1 MFEFAW
7 PWIFVLLPLP
17 WVMRILLPTADSG
30 EPALKVS
37 FLGDLEGLTRRRA
50 RANLPG
56 WRQQA
61 PFVVL
66 WLLLLTAAARPEW
79 LGEPLPIAASGRD
92 LLVAV
97 DVSGSMDFPDM
108 QWQDEDVSR
117 LTLVKHLLGD
127 FLEGREGDRVGLILF
142 GSQAYLQAPLTFDR
156 RTVRTWLDEA
166 RIGIAGKNTAI
177 GDAIGLALKRL
188 RQRPAQSRVLVLVTD
203 GANNG
208 GEIDPLTAARLAAE
222 EGVKIYPIGIGAD
235 PEQTGSLGM
244 LGVNPSLD
252 LDEPALKA
260 IAEATGGRYFRARD
274 GKELQAVKETLDQL
288 EPVAQ
293 QPTQAR
299 PAQALYSGPLA
310 LALILSMLLVIQERW
325 PDNALQRLFNKISSK
340 GHFLQQHPEWRQRLK
355 RLRLRRR
362 R

>member
-7 PWIFVLLPLP
+7 PWLFALLPLP
-17 WVMRILLPTADSG
+17 WVMRLVLPAADSG

-37 FLGDLEGLTRRRA
+37 FLGDLEELARRKA
-50 RANLPG
+50 RPNLPSL
-56 WRQQA
+56 RQQI
-61 PFVVL
+61 PYVLL
-66 WLLLLTAAARPEW
+66 WLLLLIAAARPQW

-97 DVSGSMDFPDM
+97 DVSGSMDYPDM
-108 QWQDEDVSR
+108 HWHNEDITR
-117 LTLVKHLLGD
+117 LDSVKKLLGD
-127 FLEGREGDRVGLILF
+127 FLEHREGDRVGLILF

-156 RTVRTWLDEA
+156 HTVRTWLDEA

-177 GDAIGLALKRL
+177 GDAIGLAVKRL
-188 RQRPAQSRVLVLVTD
+188 RQRPAQSRVLILVTD

-208 GEIDPLTAARLAAE
+208 GQIDPLTAARLAAE
-222 EGVKIYPIGIGAD
+222 EGVRIYPIGVGSD
-235 PEQTGSLGM
+235 PQENTAKGLFSINP
-244 LGVNPSLD
+244 GVD
-252 LDEPALKA
+252 LDEPAMEE
-260 IAEATGGRYFRARD
+260 IAHITGGRYFRARD
-274 GKELQAVKETLDQL
+274 GNELSAIKDTLDQL

-299 PAQALYSGPLA
+299 PAQALYSWPLA
-310 LALILSMLLVIQERW
+310 GALLLSVLLVIRELW
-325 PDNALQRLFNKISSK
+325 PNHPLQRLLSK
-340 GHFLQQHPEWRQRLK
+340 EHFLPQNPDWRSRLK

>member
-7 PWIFVLLPLP
+7 PWIFALLPLP
-17 WVMRILLPTADSG
+17 WLMRLVLPAADSG
-30 EPALKVS
+30 EPSLKVS
-37 FLGDLEGLTRRRA
+37 FLSDLEGLARRRA
-50 RANLPG
+50 RANLPT

-61 PFVVL
+61 PFILL
-66 WLLLLTAAARPEW
+66 WLLLLTATARPQW

-108 QWQDEDVSR
+108 HWQGEEVSR
-117 LTLVKHLLGD
+117 LALVQHLLGD
-127 FLEGREGDRVGLILF
+127 FLEQRDGDRIGLILF

-156 RTVRTWLDEA
+156 RTVRVWLDEA

-235 PEQTGSLGM
+235 PEEAGTLGF

-252 LDEPALKA
+252 LDEPTLKA
-260 IAEATGGRYFRARD
+260 IAEVTGGRYFRARD
-274 GKELQAVKETLDQL
+274 AAELEAIKQTLDQL
-288 EPVAQ
+288 EPVNQ

-299 PAQALYSGPLA
+299 PAQALYNWPLA
-310 LALILSMLLVIQERW
+310 AALLMSLLLVIRERW
-325 PDNALQRLFNKISSK
+325 PDNPLQRFFTKE
-340 GHFLQQHPEWRQRLK
+340 HFLQQHPDWRQRLQ

>member
-7 PWIFVLLPLP
+7 PWVFALLPLP
-17 WVMRILLPTADSG
+17 WLMRLVLPPADSG

-37 FLGDLEGLTRRRA
+37 FLGDLEGLVGRRA
-50 RANLPG
+50 RANLPT

-61 PFVVL
+61 PFIL
-66 WLLLLTAAARPEW
+66 IWLLLLIAAARPQW

-108 QWQDEDVSR
+108 QWQNEEVSR
-117 LTLVKHLLGD
+117 LALVQHMLGD

-156 RTVRTWLDEA
+156 RTVRRWLDEA

-188 RQRPAQSRVLVLVTD
+188 RQRPAHSRVLILVTD

-208 GEIDPLTAARLAAE
+208 GEIDPLTAARLAAD

-235 PEQTGSLGM
+235 PEQSGSTGL

-252 LDEPALKA
+252 LDEPTLRD
-260 IAEATGGRYFRARD
+260 IAQVTGGRYFRAQD
-274 GKELQAVKETLDQL
+274 GEQLLAIKTTLDQL

-299 PAQALYSGPLA
+299 PALALYQWPLA
-310 LALILSMLLVIQERW
+310 VALLFSVLLVARVRW
-325 PDNALQRLFNKISSK
+325 PDNPLQRLFTQPL
-340 GHFLQQHPEWRQRLK
+340 FQPTQHTEWRQRLK

>member
-7 PWIFVLLPLP
+7 PWIFLLLPLP
-17 WVMRILLPTADSG
+17 WLMRLVLPVADSG

-37 FLGDLEGLTRRRA
+37 FLGDLEGLARRRA
-50 RANLPG
+50 RANLPA

-61 PFVVL
+61 PFLLL
-66 WLLLLTAAARPEW
+66 WLMLLTAAARPQW

-108 QWQDEDVSR
+108 QWNDEDVSR
-117 LTLVKHLLGD
+117 LSLVQHLLGD
-127 FLEGREGDRVGLILF
+127 FLESRDGDRVGLILF

-156 RTVRTWLDEA
+156 RTVRVWLDEA

-188 RQRPAQSRVLVLVTD
+188 RMRPAQSRVLILVTD

-208 GEIDPLTAARLAAE
+208 GEIDPLTAAKLAAN

-235 PEQTGSLGM
+235 PEESGATALLG
-244 LGVNPSLD
+244 GNPTLD
-252 LDEPALKA
+252 LDEPELKV
-260 IAEATGGRYFRARD
+260 IAEVTGGRYFRARD
-274 GKELQAVKETLDQL
+274 GRELQAIKDTLDQL
-288 EPVAQ
+288 EPVTQ

-299 PAQALYSGPLA
+299 PAQALYQWPLA
-310 LALILSMLLVIQERW
+310 FALLLSILLVARVLW
-325 PDNALQRLFNKISSK
+325 PDNPLQRLFTKELY
-340 GHFLQQHPEWRQRLK
+340 LQSPLPDWRERLK

>member
-7 PWIFVLLPLP
+7 PWIFLLLPLP
-17 WVMRILLPTADSG
+17 WLMRALLPAADSG
-30 EPALKVS
+30 EPALNVS
-37 FLGDLEGLTRRRA
+37 FLADLEALTRRKA
-50 RANLPG
+50 RANMPS
-56 WRQQA
+56 WRQQI
-61 PFVVL
+61 PYLVI
-66 WLLLLTAAARPEW
+66 WLLLLTAAARPQW

-108 QWQDEDVSR
+108 QWQNEDVSR
-117 LTLVKHLLGD
+117 LDLVKSLLGD
-127 FLEGREGDRVGLILF
+127 FLEHREGDRVGLILF

-177 GDAIGLALKRL
+177 GDAIGLGLKRL
-188 RQRPAQSRVLVLVTD
+188 RQRPAQSRVLILVTD
-203 GANNG
+203 GANNAG
-208 GEIDPLTAARLAAE
+208 QIDPLTAARLAAE

-235 PEQTGSLGM
+235 REEASAN
-244 LGVNPSLD
+244 GVFGINPGVD
-252 LDEPALKA
+252 LDEPALEQ
-260 IAEATGGRYFRARD
+260 IAQLTGGQYFRARD
-274 GKELQAVKETLDQL
+274 GQELSAIKDTLDQL

-299 PAQALYSGPLA
+299 PSQALYSWPLA
-310 LALILSMLLVIQERW
+310 TALLLSVMWVIRELWPNILMQHWLSKDLFVQ
-325 PDNALQRLFNKISSK
+325 QRSD
-340 GHFLQQHPEWRQRLK
+340 WRQRLA

>member
-7 PWIFVLLPLP
+7 PWLFALLPLP
-17 WVMRILLPTADSG
+17 WLMRAVLPVADSG
-30 EPALKVS
+30 EAALKIS
-37 FLGDLEGLTRRRA
+37 FLGDLEELARRKA
-50 RANLPG
+50 RSTLPS

-61 PFVVL
+61 PYLLL
-66 WLLLLTAAARPEW
+66 WLLLLTAAARPQW
-79 LGEPLPIAASGRD
+79 VGEPLPIAASGRD

-108 QWQDEDVSR
+108 QWRDEDVSR
-117 LTLVKHLLGD
+117 LDLVKSLLGD
-127 FLEGREGDRVGLILF
+127 FLENREGDRVGLILF

-156 RTVRTWLDEA
+156 HTVRTWLDEA

-188 RQRPAQSRVLVLVTD
+188 RQRPAQSRVLILVTD

-208 GEIDPLTAARLAAE
+208 GQIDPLTAARLAAE

-235 PEQTGSLGM
+235 PEDSSTKGLFGINP
-244 LGVNPSLD
+244 GVD
-252 LDEPALKA
+252 LDEPVLQE
-260 IAEATGGRYFRARD
+260 IARLTGGQYFRAHD
-274 GKELQAVKETLDQL
+274 GKELAAIKDTLDQL

-299 PAQALYSGPLA
+299 PANALYSWPLA
-310 LALILSMLLVIQERW
+310 GALLLSVLMVIRELW
-325 PDNALQRLFNKISSK
+325 PNALLHRWLTQEHRL
-340 GHFLQQHPEWRQRLK
+340 HPLPQWRQRLK

>member
-7 PWIFVLLPLP
+7 PWIFALLPLP
-17 WVMRILLPTADSG
+17 WLLRVLLPVADSG

-37 FLGDLEGLTRRRA
+37 FLSDLEGLAKRRA
-50 RANLPG
+50 RANLPT

-61 PFVVL
+61 PFILL
-66 WLLLLTAAARPEW
+66 WLLLLVAAARPQW
-79 LGEPLPIAASGRD
+79 LGEPLPVAASGRD

-117 LTLVKHLLGD
+117 LNLVQHLLGD
-127 FLEGREGDRVGLILF
+127 FLERREGDRVGLILF
-142 GSQAYLQAPLTFDR
+142 GSKAYLQAPLTFDR
-156 RTVRTWLDEA
+156 HTVRVWLDEA
-166 RIGIAGKNTAI
+166 KIGIAGKNTAI

-188 RQRPAQSRVLVLVTD
+188 RQRPAQSRVLILVTD

-235 PEQTGSLGM
+235 PEQSATLGL
-244 LGVNPSLD
+244 LGLNPSLD

-260 IAEATGGRYFRARD
+260 IAAATGGRYFRARD
-274 GKELQAVKETLDQL
+274 GQELQAIKDTLDQL
-288 EPVAQ
+288 EPVTQ

-299 PAQALYSGPLA
+299 SAQALYSWPLA
-310 LALILSMLLVIQERW
+310 GALLLSILLVVRERW
-325 PDNALQRLFNKISSK
+325 PDHPLHRFFTRER
-340 GHFLQQHPEWRQRLK
+340 FLQPLPDWRERLK

>member
-17 WVMRILLPTADSG
+17 WLMRWVLPAADSG
-30 EPALKVS
+30 EAALKVS
-37 FLGDLEGLTRRRA
+37 FLSDLEELAQRKA
-50 RANLPG
+50 RSKIPV
-56 WRQQA
+56 WRQKIPYIA
-61 PFVVL
+61 I
-66 WLLLLTAAARPEW
+66 WLLLLTAAARPQW

-108 QWQDEDVSR
+108 HWQNEDISR
-117 LTLVKHLLGD
+117 LDLVKSLFGD
-127 FLEGREGDRVGLILF
+127 FLEEREGDRVGLILF

-156 RTVRTWLDEA
+156 HTVRTWLDEA

-188 RQRPAQSRVLVLVTD
+188 RQRPAQSRVLILITD

-208 GEIDPLTAARLAAE
+208 GQIDPLTAARLAAE
-222 EGVKIYPIGIGAD
+222 EGVRIYPIGIGAD
-235 PEQTGSLGM
+235 PQANSANGM
-244 LGVNPSLD
+244 LGSNPGID
-252 LDEPALKA
+252 LDEPALQE
-260 IAEATGGRYFRARD
+260 IAKVTGGQYFRAHD
-274 GKELQAVKETLDQL
+274 GQELAAIKDTLDQL

-299 PAQALYSGPLA
+299 PAQSLYSWPLA
-310 LALILSMLLVIQERW
+310 GALLLSVLLVIRELW
-325 PDNALQRLFNKISSK
+325 PNNPLQRLLSK
-340 GHFLQQHPEWRQRLK
+340 EHFLQQHPDWRSRLE

>member
-7 PWIFVLLPLP
+7 PWIFALLPLP
-17 WVMRILLPTADSG
+17 WIMRVLLPAADSG

-37 FLGDLEGLTRRRA
+37 FLTDLEGLTRRRA
-50 RANLPG
+50 RISLPG

-66 WLLLLTAAARPEW
+66 WLLLLTAAARPQW

-97 DVSGSMDFPDM
+97 DLSGSMDYPDM
-108 QWQDEDVSR
+108 QWQDEDISR
-117 LTLVKHLLGD
+117 LSLVKHLLGD
-127 FLEGREGDRVGLILF
+127 FLESREGDRVGLILF

-156 RTVRTWLDEA
+156 HTVRTWLDEA

-177 GDAIGLALKRL
+177 GDAIGLGIKRL
-188 RQRPAQSRVLVLVTD
+188 RQRPAQSRVLILVTD
-203 GANNG
+203 GANNA
-208 GEIDPLTAARLAAE
+208 GEIDPLTAARLAADE
-222 EGVKIYPIGIGAD
+222 HVKIYTIGIGAD
-235 PEQTGSLGM
+235 PEDSGSLGM
-244 LGVNPSLD
+244 LGINPSLD

-260 IAEATGGRYFRARD
+260 IADATGGRYFRARD
-274 GKELQAVKETLDQL
+274 GNELQAIKQTLDQL

-299 PAQALYSGPLA
+299 PAMALYSGPLA
-310 LALILSMLLVIQERW
+310 LALVLSMLWVIHVRW
-325 PDNALQRLFNKISSK
+325 PDNALQRLLDKLPSK
-340 GHFLQQHPEWRQRLK
+340 RHFLQASPEWRERLK

>member
-7 PWIFVLLPLP
+7 PWIFILVPLP
-17 WVMRILLPTADSG
+17 WLMRLVLPPADSG
-30 EPALKVS
+30 EAALHIS
-37 FLGDLEGLTRRRA
+37 FLADLEQLTQRKA
-50 RANLPG
+50 RTTLPS
-56 WRQQA
+56 WRQQT
-61 PFVVL
+61 PYVLL
-66 WLLLLTAAARPEW
+66 WLLLLTAAARPQW

-97 DVSGSMDFPDM
+97 DVSGSMDYPDM
-108 QWQDEDVSR
+108 QWQGEDVTR
-117 LTLVKHLLGD
+117 LDLVKNLLGE
-127 FLEGREGDRVGLILF
+127 FLENREGDRVGLILF

-156 RTVRTWLDEA
+156 HTVHTWLDEA

-188 RQRPAQSRVLVLVTD
+188 RQRPAQSRVLILITD

-208 GEIDPLTAARLAAE
+208 GHIDPLTAARLAAE

-235 PEQTGSLGM
+235 PDESSKGLLSINP
-244 LGVNPSLD
+244 GVD
-252 LDEPALKA
+252 LDEPALEE
-260 IAEATGGRYFRARD
+260 IAKVTGGRYFRARN
-274 GKELQAVKETLDQL
+274 GGELAAIKDTLDQL

-299 PAQALYSGPLA
+299 PAQALYSWPLA
-310 LALILSMLLVIQERW
+310 AALLLSMLLVIRELWPNNPVQRW
-325 PDNALQRLFNKISSK
+325 LSK
-340 GHFLQQHPEWRQRLK
+340 EHFLQQHPDWRARLT

>member
-7 PWIFVLLPLP
+7 PWIFALMPLP
-17 WVMRILLPTADSG
+17 WLMRLVLPVADSG

-37 FLGDLEGLTRRRA
+37 FLGDLEGLARRRA
-50 RANLPG
+50 RANLPA

-61 PFVVL
+61 PFMLL
-66 WLLLLTAAARPEW
+66 WLFLLIAAARPQW

-108 QWQDEDVSR
+108 QWQDDEVSR
-117 LTLVKHLLGD
+117 LALVQHLLGD
-127 FLEGREGDRVGLILF
+127 FLESREGDRVGLILF
-142 GSQAYLQAPLTFDR
+142 GSRAYLQAPLTFDR

-166 RIGIAGKNTAI
+166 RVGIAGKNTAI

-188 RQRPAQSRVLVLVTD
+188 RMRPAQSRVLILVTD

-208 GEIDPLTAARLAAE
+208 GEIGPLTAARLAAR
-222 EGVKIYPIGIGAD
+222 EGVKIYTIGIGAD
-235 PEQTGSLGM
+235 PEQSGTPGF

-252 LDEPALKA
+252 LDEPSLQA
-260 IAEATGGRYFRARD
+260 IAAATHGQYFRARD
-274 GKELQAVKETLDQL
+274 GEQLQAIKETLDQL

-299 PAQALYSGPLA
+299 PALALYHWPLA
-310 LALILSMLLVIQERW
+310 MALLLSMLLVVRERW
-325 PDNALQRLFNKISSK
+325 PNNPLHRLFTKDLLSQSA
-340 GHFLQQHPEWRQRLK
+340 LPDWRDRLR